1 MKEPS
6 PSPTPRTL
14 TKADVVHSVRELT
27 GLSWGEASGL
37 VESLLEVMKE
47 TLEAGDSLKISAF
60 GSFLVRVKRAR
71 RGRNPQTSE
80 QITITP
86 RRVLTFKPSL
96 VFRQALNR
104 ARGHE

>member
-1 MKEPS
+1 MKAPA
-6 PSPTPRTL
+6 PVAVQRTL
-14 TKADVVHSVRELT
+14 TKADIVTSVRELT

-37 VESLLEVMKE
+37 VESLLEAMKE
-47 TLEAGDSLKISAF
+47 TLQAGDSLKISAF

-104 ARGHE
+104 AHGHE

>member
-1 MKEPS
+1 MKVPVAK
-6 PSPTPRTL
+6 PVVRTL
-14 TKADVVHSVRELT
+14 TKADVVTSVRELT
-27 GLSWGEASGL
+27 GLSWGEAAGL
-37 VESLLEVMKE
+37 VEGLLETIKE
-47 TLEAGDSLKISAF
+47 TLASGESLKISAF

-104 ARGHE
+104 AHGHE

>member
-1 MKEPS
+1 MIVGKS
-6 PSPTPRTL
+6 HRTL
-14 TKADVVHSVRELT
+14 TKADIVQSVREQS
-27 GLSWGEASGL
+27 GLSWGEASNL
-37 VESLLEVMKE
+37 VEGLLETMKGV
-47 TLEAGDSLKISAF
+47 LEAGDSLKISAF
-60 GSFLVRVKRAR
+60 GSFVVRVKRAR

-104 ARGHE
+104 AHGNE

>member
-1 MKEPS
+1 MN
-6 PSPTPRTL
+6 TPKSNRTL
-14 TKADVVHSVRELT
+14 TKSDVVQCVREQS
-27 GLSWGEASGL
+27 GLSWNEAAKL
-37 VESLLEVMKE
+37 VEGLLETMKGV
-47 TLEAGDSLKISAF
+47 LESGDSLKISAF

-104 ARGHE
+104 AYGHE